1 VAWLRSRR
9 FALAGTTLAGFGI
22 AVGALT
28 GFEAIG
34 HRPVA
39 GIIQGTDDKG
49 TTLQRVFG
57 GGKPAEETATVPTTT
72 PSPTATRTATT
83 SAELTPTATATTPPA
98 AAEPTQSPTQEPT
111 SQPTEP
117 TSEPTQ
123 SPEPAPTSV
132 PPAG

>member
-1 VAWLRSRR
+1 MWTWLRSRR

-39 GIIQGTDDKG
+39 GIIQGTDDPG
-49 TTLQRVFG
+49 TTLQRVFRG
-57 GGKPAEETATVPTTT
+57 GSKPAEAATGPTTT
-72 PSPTATRTATT
+72 PTPTATT
-83 SAELTPTATATTPPA
+83 SAEPTPTATATTPPA
-98 AAEPTQSPTQEPT
+98 AEPTHSPTQEPT
-111 SQPTEP
+111 SQPTAP

-123 SPEPAPTSV
+123 SPEPPPTSM